1 MMKQEKPIKS
11 KLFGVRL
18 PVEMVEKLDEIAM
31 VEERRRNDVIK
42 RAIKFYLAEY
52 EKRRSEQR

>member
-11 KLFGVRL
+11 KSFGVRL
-18 PVEMVEKLDEIAM
+18 PVEMVEKLEEIAM

-52 EKRRSEQR
+52 EKRRGEQR